1 MGEMN
6 WTPLMVEERIVEA
19 ADVLRRLP
27 EERVRGYFG
36 VWPEV
41 VHDFADKV
49 GQEPQPMRRPP
60 PSAGAISRMDETLP
74 WLGWIDPVDAKII
87 WLRASGKPWKT
98 ICWTVGLQRSTA
110 HVHWLYGLCVITLH
124 LNRQHVPKRRG
135 RQYVIDMVNRSCGA
149 AGCDPKY

>member
-6 WTPLMVEERIVEA
+6 WPPLMVEERIVEA

-74 WLGWIDPVDAKII
+74 WLGWIDPLDAKII

-98 ICWTVGLQRSTA
+98 VCWTVGMARTA
-110 HVHWLYGLCVITLH
+110 AHRHWLYGLCVLAWK
-124 LNRQHVPKRRG
+124 LNGRRIP
-135 RQYVIDMVNRSCGA
+135 RNRSRLDVIA
-149 AGCDPKY
+149 MVQSAKA

>member
-1 MGEMN
+1 MGEIN

-36 VWPEV
+36 VWPEI

-74 WLGWIDPVDAKII
+74 WLSWLEPTAAKII

-98 ICWTVGLQRSTA
+98 ICWTVGLQRSSA
-110 HVHWLYGLCVITLH
+110 HVHWLYGLCIITLR
-124 LNRQHVPKRRG
+124 LNQSFVPKRRG
-135 RQYVIDMVNRSCGA
+135 KQYVIDMVKAACGA
-149 AGCDPKY
+149 GGVMPE

>member
-74 WLGWIDPVDAKII
+74 WLGWIDPLDAKII
-87 WLRASGKPWKT
+87 WLRASGRPWKT
-98 ICWTVGLQRSTA
+98 VCWTVGMARTA
-110 HVHWLYGLCVITLH
+110 AHRHWLYGLCVLAWK
-124 LNRQHVPKRRG
+124 LNGRRIP
-135 RQYVIDMVNRSCGA
+135 RNRSRLDVIA
-149 AGCDPKY
+149 MVQSAKA

>member
-74 WLGWIDPVDAKII
+74 WLGWIDPLDAKII

-98 ICWTVGLQRSTA
+98 VCWTVGMARTA
-110 HVHWLYGLCVITLH
+110 AHRHWLYGLCVLAWK
-124 LNRQHVPKRRG
+124 LNGRRIP
-135 RQYVIDMVNRSCGA
+135 RNRSRLDVIA
-149 AGCDPKY
+149 MVQSAKA

>member
-1 MGEMN
+1 MGDMN

-19 ADVLRRLP
+19 VDVLRRLP

-74 WLGWIDPVDAKII
+74 WLGWIDPLDAKII

-98 ICWTVGLQRSTA
+98 VCWTVGMARTA
-110 HVHWLYGLCVITLH
+110 AHRHWLYGLCVLAWK
-124 LNRQHVPKRRG
+124 LNGRRIP
-135 RQYVIDMVNRSCGA
+135 RNRSRLDVIA
-149 AGCDPKY
+149 MVQSAKA